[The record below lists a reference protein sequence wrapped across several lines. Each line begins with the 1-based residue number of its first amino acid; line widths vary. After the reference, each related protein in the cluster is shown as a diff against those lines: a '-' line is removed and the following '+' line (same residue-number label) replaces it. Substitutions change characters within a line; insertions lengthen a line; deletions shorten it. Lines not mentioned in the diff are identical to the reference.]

1 MSVDTLV
8 RVWTACA
15 VLLGAFLVA
24 IAIVYWAVPAD
35 ELPTWLP
42 GHKPSSHPAHGH
54 HHKRHGLAAFT
65 LGFAFVSGAYLMSRE
80 RCASTTHH

>member
-1 MSVDTLV
+1 MSVGAIV
-8 RVWTACA
+8 RLWIACA
-15 VLLGAFLVA
+15 VLLGSFLIA
-24 IAIVYWAVPAD
+24 IAIVYWALPAD

-54 HHKRHGLAAFT
+54 HHKRHGLVAFM

-80 RCASTTHH
+80 RRASATP